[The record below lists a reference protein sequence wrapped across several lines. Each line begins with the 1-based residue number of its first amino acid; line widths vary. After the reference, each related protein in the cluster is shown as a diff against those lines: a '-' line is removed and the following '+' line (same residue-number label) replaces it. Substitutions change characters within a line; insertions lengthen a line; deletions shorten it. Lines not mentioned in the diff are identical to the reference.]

1 MGNVKDDLKILLMD
15 LELTFAVYYAYPSKR
30 EQYLSDKNIIHDQFC
45 TCAAWKWLHEKT
57 IHVVKITDDKKWS
70 KKNFRNDEIV
80 AKKLHALMT
89 EADVIVAHNGDNFDI
104 KHANTLFRKHGL
116 GPIPQQKSVDT
127 LKVARKYF
135 SFPGNSLDS
144 LAKRFGSK
152 GKNRKPNWYKMTDG
166 DEKEID
172 IAARYCK
179 NDVKELEII
188 FKEMRP
194 YIQNYPAVKQNP
206 KQPMEIRYVGDSC
219 HKCGKGV
226 FKSNGKILRAGARH
240 KRLQC
245 NCCGAWSAGEKII

>member
-1 MGNVKDDLKILLMD
+1 MKIKPPEIKILLLD

-45 TCAAWKWLHEKT
+45 TCAAWKWAHEKST
-57 IHVVKITDDKKWS
+57 HVVKITDDKKWS
-70 KKNFRNDEIV
+70 KKNFRNDYIV

-116 GPIPQQKSVDT
+116 GPVPETKSIDT

-135 SFPGNSLDS
+135 AFPGNSLDS

-152 GKNRKPNWYKMTDG
+152 GKNKKPNWYKMTDG
-166 DEKEID
+166 DKKEID
-172 IAARYCK
+172 IAAKYCK

-188 FKEMRP
+188 FKELRP
-194 YIQNYPAVKQNP
+194 YIVNYPQLKHKSSPFKCV
-206 KQPMEIRYVGDSC
+206 
-219 HKCGKGV
+219 KCGCTESIKGGTKL
-226 FKSNGKILRAGARH
+226 FAGGRYNRH
-240 KRLQC
+240 QC
-245 NCCGAWSAGEKII
+245 KGCGGWSKGEKVI